1 MRKRDII
8 KENAYKHFWPELN
21 GNCKPGFVLHHKDP
35 SWKYFDKDRYDKWD
49 PNDLIPM
56 ENGEHIK
63 WHSLNDPNWQ
73 DKCGFKTGEENP
85 NFNNALGF
93 NGPTHPFFGKHHTE
107 EQKKKWSQERSGEGN
122 PMFGKSSWEKC
133 TEEEKADRKRRYSNS
148 MKGKNVGKTF
158 WTDGKVRVFKT
169 ECPEG
174 FRPLEM
180 FVIFNGSKRKIWN
193 ELKPIPQGWFRKYEK
208 K

>member
-1 MRKRDII
+1 MIDFNHLKYRKYHYLEGDETLI
-8 KENAYKHFWPELN
+8 EN
-21 GNCKPGFVLHHKDP
+21 
-35 SWKYFDKDRYDKWD
+35 YDKAIADTTQTWVCHHRRELEPD
-49 PNDLIPM
+49 RKTIEDL
-56 ENGEHIK
+56 K
-63 WHSLNDPNWQ
+63 
-73 DKCGFKTGEENP
+73 
-85 NFNNALGF
+85 ALGLYW
-93 NGPTHPFFGKHHTE
+93 NRPPE
-107 EQKKKWSQERSGEGN
+107 ELIFLTNSDHWKLHMKGENN

-133 TEEEKADRKRRYSNS
+133 TEEEKADRKHRYSKS

-193 ELKPIPQGWFRKYEK
+193 E
-208 K
+208 

>member
-1 MRKRDII
+1 MIDFNHLKYRKYHYLEGDETLI
-8 KENAYKHFWPELN
+8 EN
-21 GNCKPGFVLHHKDP
+21 
-35 SWKYFDKDRYDKWD
+35 YDKAIADTTQTWVCHHRREIEPD
-49 PNDLIPM
+49 RKTIVELI
-56 ENGEHIK
+56 
-63 WHSLNDPNWQ
+63 
-73 DKCGFKTGEENP
+73 
-85 NFNNALGF
+85 ALGLYWNRPPEELIF
-93 NGPTHPFFGKHHTE
+93 LTNSDHWKLHT
-107 EQKKKWSQERSGEGN
+107 QGENN

-133 TEEEKADRKRRYSNS
+133 TEEEKADRKRRYSKS